1 MPLLPAPIFFPDL
14 EVSLPFCLAG
24 DSSIPRSAASGREG
38 ATMLPLWGF
47 SPDFVVALI
56 GDGGTSNC
64 LLAWRQKASE
74 ITLKGLESVNSN
86 YSSSFRGKG

>member
-1 MPLLPAPIFFPDL
+1 
-14 EVSLPFCLAG
+14 
-24 DSSIPRSAASGREG
+24 
-38 ATMLPLWGF
+38 MLPLWGF

-86 YSSSFRGKG
+86 YSSSFRGKE